1 MIPKGGKCVVF
12 QSDPYSVL
20 LVSASE
26 KLNTAVSS
34 LLPGSDFWPVSVVGS
49 LSRAKRRLLEQSF
62 DIVII
67 NAPLPDGMGTDFA
80 MKLCGETD
88 AAVALLIR
96 SELYEEANA
105 RALPSGVVVV
115 SKPTNAQLLTH
126 VIRGLCAMRE
136 RLRAVRDRQT
146 TVEEKME
153 EIRRMN
159 QAKWLLIERERLAEQ
174 EAHQRILQIAME
186 RRISKRQAAE
196 EIIRQYSEA

>member
-1 MIPKGGKCVVF
+1 MVF

-26 KLNTAVSS
+26 KLNTAVSA
-34 LLPGSDFWPVSVVGS
+34 LLPGSDYWPVTVVTS
-49 LSRAKRRLLEQSF
+49 LSRAKRRIMDQAF
-62 DIVII
+62 DVVIV

-80 MKLCGETD
+80 MKLCSETD

-96 SELYEEANA
+96 SELYEETNA
-105 RALPSGVVVV
+105 SVLPAGVVVV
-115 SKPTNAQLLTH
+115 SKPTNAQLLTQ

-136 RLRAVRDRQT
+136 RLRSVRDRQT

-159 QAKWLLIERERLAEQ
+159 QAKWLLIEREGLTEQ
-174 EAHQRILQIAME
+174 EAHTRILRISME
-186 RRISKRQAAE
+186 KRISKRQAAE
-196 EIIRQYSEA
+196 EIIRQNTDA

>member
-1 MIPKGGKCVVF
+1 MVF

-26 KLNTAVSS
+26 KLNTAVLP
-34 LLPGSDFWPVSVVGS
+34 LLPGSDFWPVTAVSS
-49 LSRAKRRLLEQSF
+49 LSRAKRLLVQQSY
-62 DIVII
+62 DLVIV

-88 AAVALLIR
+88 AAIALLIHH
-96 SELYEEANA
+96 ELYEETNA
-105 RALPSGVVVV
+105 KALPAGVVVV
-115 SKPTNAQLLTH
+115 SKPTNSQLLLQ
-126 VIRGLCAMRE
+126 VIRDLCAVRE
-136 RLRAVRDRQT
+136 RLRAMRERQT

-159 QAKWLLIERERLAEQ
+159 QAKWLLIEREGLTEQ
-174 EAHQRILQIAME
+174 EAHQRILKTAME

-196 EIIRQYSEA
+196 EIIRRNTETSNNTV

>member
-1 MIPKGGKCVVF
+1 MVF

-20 LVSASE
+20 LISASE
-26 KLNTAVSS
+26 KLNAAVLP
-34 LLPGSDFWPVSVVGS
+34 LLPGSDFWPVTTVNS
-49 LSRAKRRLLEQSF
+49 LSRAKRLLLQQSF
-62 DIVII
+62 DLVLV
-67 NAPLPDGMGTDFA
+67 NAPLPDGMGADFA

-96 SELYEEANA
+96 HELYEETNA

-115 SKPTNAQLLTH
+115 SKPTNSQLLLQ

-136 RLRAVRDRQT
+136 RLRAMRDKQE

-159 QAKWLLIERERLAEQ
+159 QAKWLLIEREGLTEQ
-174 EAHQRILQIAME
+174 EAHQRILRMAME

-196 EIIRQYSEA
+196 EIIRQNAEP

>member
-1 MIPKGGKCVVF
+1 MAF

-26 KLNTAVSS
+26 KLNTAVLP
-34 LLPGSDFWPVSVVGS
+34 LLPGSDFWPVRAVSS
-49 LSRAKRRLLEQSF
+49 LSRAKRLLVQQSY
-62 DIVII
+62 DIVIV

-88 AAVALLIR
+88 AAIALLIR
-96 SELYEEANA
+96 HDLYEEANA
-105 RALPSGVVVV
+105 KALPAGVVVV
-115 SKPTNAQLLTH
+115 SKPMNSQLLLQ

-136 RLRAVRDRQT
+136 RLRAMRERQT

-159 QAKWLLIERERLAEQ
+159 QAKWLLIEREGLTEQ
-174 EAHQRILQIAME
+174 EAHQRILKTAME

-196 EIIRQYSEA
+196 EIIRRNTETSNNTV

>member
-1 MIPKGGKCVVF
+1 MVF

-20 LVSASE
+20 LISASE
-26 KLNTAVSS
+26 KLNAAVLP
-34 LLPGSDFWPVSVVGS
+34 LLPGSDFWPVTTVNS
-49 LSRAKRRLLEQSF
+49 LSRAKRLLLQQSF
-62 DIVII
+62 DLVLV
-67 NAPLPDGMGTDFA
+67 NAPLPDGMGADFA

-96 SELYEEANA
+96 HELYEETNA

-115 SKPTNAQLLTH
+115 SKPTNSQLLLQ

-136 RLRAVRDRQT
+136 RLRAMRDKQE

-159 QAKWLLIERERLAEQ
+159 QAKWLLIERDGITEQ
-174 EAHQRILQIAME
+174 EAHQKILRAAME

-196 EIIRQYSEA
+196 EILRQKTEP